1 RSTGPLASPA
11 VPQHRPSLSCGTAS
25 RTPARVH
32 SSTNARPAPMPPPSA
47 AKSEP
52 IQAGKNTASCGLLTA
67 AADRL
72 LPTSG
77 LSVGTGLSGRTEL
90 SAESGLSVES
100 GLSAGRGVWVTV

>member
-67 AADRL
+67 AVDRL

-77 LSVGTGLSGRTEL
+77 LSVGTGLSARSEL
-90 SAESGLSVES
+90 SAESELSAGTGLSVES
-100 GLSAGRGVWVTV
+100 GLSAG